1 MPAGYTES
9 TVMTFLSKGFP
20 MRTSSLLLA
29 LLLSAAPA
37 FAQSTRPVGPPGEA
51 RAKEALNTSPRHG
64 EWAELTVAEG
74 QPKMKC
80 WVVYPEVKDKAPVV
94 IVIQEI
100 FGLSDWLRATADQLA
115 ADGFIAI
122 APDLLSGRG
131 PNGGGTDSFAGRDA
145 VTKATRDL
153 TPEATNAMLDAAVAY
168 GKTLPA
174 SNGKTATV
182 GFCWG
187 GTASFAYAAH
197 SKDVSAAVVAYGSG
211 PKDPDTYTKIN
222 APVLGLYGGDD
233 ARVTSTVPQSE
244 MAMAKAQKPYT
255 PRIYEAAGHG
265 FFRQP
270 DGKAGANRKAVDA
283 AWLEMVKF
291 IVANAK

>member
-1 MPAGYTES
+1 
-9 TVMTFLSKGFP
+9 
-20 MRTSSLLLA
+20 
-29 LLLSAAPA
+29 LLSLSATT
-37 FAQSTRPVGPPGEA
+37 FAQTTRPVGPPAEA
-51 RAKEALNTSPRHG
+51 GAKAALESSPRHG
-64 EWAELTVAEG
+64 EWAEVTVAEG
-74 QPKMKC
+74 QPKVKC

-122 APDLLSGRG
+122 APDLLSGKG
-131 PNGGGTDSFAGRDA
+131 PGGGGTDSLGGRDN

-153 TPEATNAMLDAAVAY
+153 TPEATNRMLDAVLAY

-174 SNGKTATV
+174 SNGRTATV

-187 GTASFAYAAH
+187 GSASFAYAAH
-197 SKDVSAAVVAYGSG
+197 NKDVSAAVVAYGSG
-211 PKDPDTYTKIN
+211 PRDDADYAKIN

-233 ARVTSTVPQSE
+233 ARITATLPQSE
-244 MAMAKAQKPYT
+244 AAMKNAGKTYT
-255 PRIYEAAGHG
+255 PRVYPGAGHG

-270 DGKAGANRKAVDA
+270 DGKDGANRRAVDA
-283 AWLEMVKF
+283 AWPELVKF
-291 IVANAK
+291 IKENAK